1 MMRFMSPYVR
11 EEEFDYGKEVD
22 TVCVSGLVNLGDTVV
37 NQFRSRLQSNF
48 SFSFRSR
55 KWFLIE

>member
-1 MMRFMSPYVR
+1 MSPYVR